1 MNNLLIEPKMLENAS
16 EEFKQAG
23 VDLQEILKKL
33 DETTGGLKDQ
43 WEGAAQQTFYKQYKE
58 LRQYM
63 EGFSILLGHIST
75 EMNAMAERYS
85 KADH

>member
-1 MNNLLIEPKMLENAS
+1 MSDLLIQPEMLTGAAEQ
-16 EEFKQAG
+16 FDQAG
-23 VDLQEILKKL
+23 KDLQGILAKL

-43 WEGAAQQTFYKQYKE
+43 WEGAAQQVFYKQYVE

-63 EGFSILLGHIST
+63 EGFTILLGHISI
-75 EMNAMAERYS
+75 EMNAMAERYD